1 MSFFNGGSV
10 RSLMRR
16 SRRFHVQLPGL
27 LNPAPSTLK
36 KRPQPSE
43 AFLAWSW
50 TLSPWGFVPLAG
62 RLPLAYIPVPLL
74 LRPQLGAFANGEERR
89 GNLGRRDA
97 DAEARG

>member
-1 MSFFNGGSV
+1 MFSCPDCPIQP
-10 RSLMRR
+10 L
-16 SRRFHVQLPGL
+16 QLSKS
-27 LNPAPSTLK
+27 AP
-36 KRPQPSE
+36 REPSE

-74 LRPQLGAFANGEERR
+74 FRPQLGAFANGEERR